1 MKQVIVTAA
10 TGQEISL
17 LVQAAGALQ
26 EQSGVPAEVY
36 AGKIGAVRLLLAV
49 TGIGKVNAASAV
61 TALLERHSPDLL
73 INTGCAGAYHGS
85 GLTVGDLAI
94 AVAECFGDEG
104 VQTPTGWESL
114 QLIGIPVVVRNGKSY
129 HNEFP
134 LSLLA
139 TEKAVRLA
147 TALGLVV
154 RRGRFVTV
162 STCSGTKARGDELA
176 SRFGGLCENMEG
188 AAVAQVALTYGVD
201 CLEIRSISNMVE
213 DRNLA
218 AWDIPLAVAQA
229 QRFLLKFIETL

>member
-1 MKQVIVTAA
+1 MEPVIVTAA
-10 TGQEISL
+10 TSQELSL
-17 LVQAAGALQ
+17 LIQAAGACRQ
-26 EQSGVPAEVY
+26 ESCVPAEVY
-36 AGKIGAVRLLLAV
+36 VGKIGTVSLLLAV

-61 TALLERHSPDLL
+61 TALLERHTPGLL
-73 INTGCAGAYHGS
+73 ITTGCAGAYHGA
-85 GLTVGDLAI
+85 GLAVGDLAI
-94 AVAECFGDEG
+94 AVAEIFGDEG
-104 VQTPTGWESL
+104 VLTPTGWESL
-114 QLIGIPVVVRNGKSY
+114 QLIGIPAVVRNGKSY

-147 TALGLVV
+147 TALGLAV

-176 SRFGGLCENMEG
+176 SRFGAICENMEG

-201 CLEIRSISNMVE
+201 CLEVRSISNMVE

-218 AWDIPLAVAQA
+218 AWDIPLAVAQS
-229 QRFLLKFIETL
+229 QRFILKFIETL